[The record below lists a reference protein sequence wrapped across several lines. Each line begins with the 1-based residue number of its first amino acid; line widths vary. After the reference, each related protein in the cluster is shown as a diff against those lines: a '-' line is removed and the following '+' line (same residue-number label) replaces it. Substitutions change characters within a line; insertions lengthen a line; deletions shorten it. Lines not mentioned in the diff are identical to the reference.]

1 MQKIKPCKL
10 CEKKRYANLSWCY
23 QHYREREKLKKEET
37 KSKKLA
43 RKLASKGF
51 QESERKRLHKQAWKL
66 MSEYI
71 RRKNANL
78 DGYVYC
84 YTCGNVMHWTQANAG
99 HFKHDR
105 LDFDERNLK
114 EQCVACNLHNSG
126 RLDVYA
132 ERLIEE
138 NGLEWF
144 KQLCRDANE
153 YNKYDVERLKSII
166 IDLTNK
172 LKTMSNFYKSECCS
186 AQVSDIHLSSGT
198 GICQNCG
205 ARCNLVSETDN
216 Q

>member
-1 MQKIKPCKL
+1 MCSKN
-10 CEKKRYANLSWCY
+10 RYANLSWCY
-23 QHYREREKLKKEET
+23 QHYRERERLKKEES
-37 KSKKLA
+37 KVKKLT

-71 RRKNANL
+71 RRKNENP

-84 YTCGNVMHWTQANAG
+84 YTCGKAMRWTEANAG

-114 EQCVACNLHNSG
+114 EQCVGCNLHNSG

-132 ERLIEE
+132 ENLIAD

-153 YNKYDVERLKSII
+153 YNKYDSETLKKII
-166 IDLTNK
+166 SDLEIK
-172 LKTMSNFYKSECCS
+172 LKVINNKY
-186 AQVSDIHLSSGT
+186 V
-198 GICQNCG
+198 
-205 ARCNLVSETDN
+205 
-216 Q
+216 